1 MKQSS
6 SCDNDFCINSKGKSL
21 RFRTSNLPTHPAGHF
36 ELPSGVTAKDNILT
50 TEENTDTIGAY
61 TAEDIVRVY
70 IHVGRKLISPQVKHD
85 NHVKQHVCDQASY
98 TIHHVNM

>member
-50 TEENTDTIGAY
+50 TEENTDAIERIGSY

-70 IHVGRKLISPQVKHD
+70 IHVGRKLISPQVIHD
-85 NHVKQHVCDQASY
+85 KSVIKLH
-98 TIHHVNM
+98 TPFTM